1 MSRTRSIP
9 FVLAALLAVLA
20 MAAPHP
26 ATAGTPPRVDV
37 APDNNARQD
46 GTVHHTDITGG
57 PMAGP
62 GAAGGAVLG
71 EDAATALCAKEAST
85 PSCDVTT
92 IVFAPTNVPQP
103 DGSYWDTRS
112 GVLRFRIEWEDA
124 SGGSDLDVYVFRKAY
139 PGEVDEET
147 GEPVEDDV
155 FVISSAKD
163 NTELGQPGPAKFEEL
178 NIPEPVPNEY
188 YVYTVSFNG
197 QVPRFTGLVELNVG
211 LVRTFDR
218 TSVTARQRTPSES
231 GPSSKPLGGASESD
245 FITVTPGGTVI
256 RTGIGREL
264 AQQNP
269 EAIFVGKAEELR
281 LRGASVRRAP
291 EPSQTTPTL
300 VAIAL
305 AIFLVGGMTVLF
317 IRRYRRPLPV

>member
-1 MSRTRSIP
+1 MSRTRTIA
-9 FVLAALLAVLA
+9 FAVAALVLVLGL
-20 MAAPHP
+20 HP
-26 ATAGTPPRVDV
+26 ARAAEPPRVDV
-37 APDNNARQD
+37 APDNNTRED
-46 GTVHHTDITGG
+46 GTIHHTDISGG

-62 GAAGGAVLG
+62 GAAGGAALG
-71 EDAATALCAKEAST
+71 EDAATTLCAKEAST
-85 PSCDVTT
+85 PACDVTT
-92 IVFAPTNVPQP
+92 IVFAPTNVPA

-139 PGEVDEET
+139 PGEVDEE
-147 GEPVEDDV
+147 GEPVTDDV

-188 YVYTVSFNG
+188 YVYIVSFNG
-197 QVPRFTGLVELNVG
+197 TVARFTGLVELNTG

-245 FITVTPGGTVI
+245 FISVTPGGTII
-256 RTGIGREL
+256 RTAIGREV

-269 EAIFVGKAEELR
+269 NAVFVGKAEELR

-291 EPSQTTPTL
+291 EPSQTTPT
-300 VAIAL
+300 VIAIAL
-305 AIFLVGGMTVLF
+305 ALFLVGGMTFLF